1 MTPTQPDD
9 FNSSSNA
16 YANAS
21 PEATIDATIDLV
33 EHHLSARDLPALTEQ
48 LGKLPVEDVVLAFER
63 VSSKERAV
71 LYRLLAKDRALEVFE
86 LLDPTLQSDLL
97 HGLQGPE
104 VTRLFSE
111 LDPDDRAWLLDEAPA
126 ALATRLLRGLTES
139 ERVQTAA
146 LLGYPQGSVGRRMT
160 PEYISTRA
168 SYTVQETLA
177 RVRAGLDDAE
187 TVYTIPVLDDARRL
201 VGIVSLRDLLGTDP
215 QALVSSIMSD
225 PVSTQAIEKAETA
238 ARRITDLTLLAMPVV
253 DSESRLLGML
263 TIDDAVRILEQEES
277 EDVARQGGTE
287 PLRRPYLSTPVFSL
301 VKSRVVWLLVLAV
314 GATLT
319 VQVLE
324 VFEATIEQVTVLAL
338 FVPLLIGTGGNT
350 GNQAATTVTRA
361 LALGDVRPKD
371 IMRVLTRELRT
382 GAMLGLM
389 LGGLGFTIATLV
401 YSPAIGAVIGLTL
414 LAVCTVAA
422 AVGGGMPLLARA
434 VKVDPAVFSNPFIS
448 TFVDATGLIIYFM
461 IARAILQL

>member
-1 MTPTQPDD
+1 MTHIQPTPID
-9 FNSSSNA
+9 
-16 YANAS
+16 
-21 PEATIDATIDLV
+21 ETIALV
-33 EHHLSARDLPALTEQ
+33 ERNLSARDLAALTEQ
-48 LGKLPVEDVVLAFER
+48 LSKLPVPDVVLAFER

-71 LYRLLAKDRALEVFE
+71 LYRLLAKGRALEVFE

-111 LDPDDRAWLLDEAPA
+111 LNPDDRAWLLDEAPA
-126 ALATRLLRGLTES
+126 ALATRLLRGLTED
-139 ERVQTAA
+139 ERVQTAE
-146 LLGYPQGSVGRRMT
+146 LLGYPNGSVGRRMT
-160 PEYISTRA
+160 PEYVSTRA

-177 RVRAGLDDAE
+177 RVHAGLEDAE

-201 VGIVSLRDLLGTDP
+201 VGIVSLRGLLGAAP
-215 QALVSSIMSD
+215 EAPVSSLMSE
-225 PVSTQAIEKAETA
+225 PVSAHAVEEAETA

-253 DSESRLLGML
+253 DNEGRLVGML
-263 TIDDAVRILEQEES
+263 TIDDAVRILEHEES
-277 EDVARQGGTE
+277 EDSARQGGVE

-324 VFEATIEQVTVLAL
+324 VFETTLEQVTVLAL

-382 GAMLGLM
+382 GAMLGVL
-389 LGGLGFTIATLV
+389 LGTLGFAIASIF

-414 LAVCTVAA
+414 LALCTVAA
-422 AVGGGMPLLARA
+422 AVGGFMPLLARA

-448 TFVDATGLIIYFM
+448 TFVDATGLVIYFV